1 MIRLRMKKVM
11 SIVIV
16 LFFSW
21 LPVYAVSFQE
31 PAVFVYFGRLWNNIR
46 NNYLL
51 YDTEKRFEYQAD
63 EIDAFLSRIA
73 SLLQDPIFIEEGGL
87 EILKEGGIIEAACIR
102 ADGKVRIIGN
112 IQILSNITGKGYV
125 VDDKD
130 ILRFVCTDTV
140 YRTEAILNES
150 YIRNSL
156 QAYTGNFYIY
166 DSSTEGLFA
175 LTSGGNDT
183 VAGIDFSGFLN
194 KGPLFLK
201 VNKIF
206 AARPL
211 RSGATGVYI
220 VTVGP
225 FIAGYT
231 FFRTAAL
238 IVLLIS
244 AIILFVRAVLYSMKT
259 KSRKG
264 EGARA
269 MDEKSDII
277 REIDMEISDI
287 IEEESSEEPKKAP
300 EKKPT
305 KEDVEDIESRLE
317 SDGIIIKK

>member
-1 MIRLRMKKVM
+1 MKKVM
-11 SIVIV
+11 SIVII
-16 LFFSW
+16 LCFSW
-21 LPVYAVSFQE
+21 LPVYAVSFQK
-31 PAVFVYFGRLWNNIR
+31 PAVFVYFGRLWNDIR

-51 YDTEKRFEYQAD
+51 YDTEKRFEYRAD
-63 EIDAFLSRIA
+63 EIDAFLSRTA
-73 SLLQDPIFIEEGGL
+73 SLLQEPIFIGEGGL
-87 EILKEGGIIEAACIR
+87 EILKEDGIIDAAYIR

-112 IQILSNITGKGYV
+112 IQIFSNITGNGYV

-130 ILRFVCTDTV
+130 ILRFVYTDTA

-156 QAYTGNFYIY
+156 QTYTGNFYIY
-166 DSSTEGLFA
+166 DSSTGGLFA
-175 LTSGGNDT
+175 LTSGRNEIF
-183 VAGIDFSGFLN
+183 AGIDFSGFLN
-194 KGPLFLK
+194 RGPLFLK
-201 VNKIF
+201 VNKTF

-211 RSGATGVYI
+211 RSGGTGVYI
-220 VTVGP
+220 VSVGP

-244 AIILFVRAVLYSMKT
+244 AIILFVRVVLYSMKT

-264 EGARA
+264 GGART

-287 IEEESSEEPKKAP
+287 IEEESPGKPKKAP
-300 EKKPT
+300 KTKPT
-305 KEDVEDIESRLE
+305 KEDVKDTESRLE